1 MRTIISVVTD
11 ANDRDGAIW
20 GESRESDAPP
30 YGETRLCEVRMS
42 TFARGAEPSVETV
55 VE

>member
-20 GESRESDAPP
+20 GESRDGDAPVSP
-30 YGETRLCEVRMS
+30 TELDCVR
-42 TFARGAEPSVETV
+42 FV
-55 VE
+55 